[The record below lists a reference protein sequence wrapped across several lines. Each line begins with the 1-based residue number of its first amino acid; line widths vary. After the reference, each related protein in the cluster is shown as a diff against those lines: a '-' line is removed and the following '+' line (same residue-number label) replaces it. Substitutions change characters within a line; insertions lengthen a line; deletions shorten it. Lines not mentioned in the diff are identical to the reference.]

1 MRGLQGK
8 IAIVTGATGILGVAI
23 ARRLAAEGATV
34 VATSRRSSKAER
46 VLQDNDLQ
54 SSCLAVE
61 LDLLDAQS
69 IRTLVEIVCQRAGVP
84 SILVANATC
93 RENISHAFNE
103 FTSGDFSSLIGVDVA
118 GHCLLAREMVRA
130 LSGSPGSVIF
140 MSSVYGTI
148 GVDHRIY
155 PPGFLATPVHYAAA
169 KGAAISTVRWLAAYW
184 GSNRIRVNS
193 IAAGGVVSE
202 RNRRDE
208 FVEKYSAKTMLGRMA
223 SAEEIAST
231 VAFLASDEASYITG
245 TCIAVDGGF
254 SSW

>member
-1 MRGLQGK
+1 MRGLNGK

-34 VATSRRSSKAER
+34 VATSRQRSNAER

-54 SSCLAVE
+54 SSCVAGE
-61 LDLLDAQS
+61 LDLSDS
-69 IRTLVEIVCQRAGVP
+69 HNIRALVEFVCQKAGVP

-93 RENISHAFNE
+93 RENISRTFSE
-103 FTSGDFSSLIGVDVA
+103 FTSGDFSSLMSVDVA
-118 GHCLLAREMVRA
+118 GHCLLAREMARV
-130 LSGSPGSVIF
+130 LSGNPGSMIF
-140 MSSVYGTI
+140 MSSVYGMI

-155 PPGFLATPVHYAAA
+155 PPGFMPTPVHYAAA
-169 KGAAISTVRWLAAYW
+169 KGAAISAVRWLAAYW
-184 GSNRIRVNS
+184 GCNRIRVNS
-193 IAAGGVVSE
+193 IAAGGVVSD

-208 FVEKYSAKTMLGRMA
+208 FLEQYSAKTMLGRMA
-223 SAEEIAST
+223 SAEEIASA

-245 TCIAVDGGF
+245 TCMAVDGGF